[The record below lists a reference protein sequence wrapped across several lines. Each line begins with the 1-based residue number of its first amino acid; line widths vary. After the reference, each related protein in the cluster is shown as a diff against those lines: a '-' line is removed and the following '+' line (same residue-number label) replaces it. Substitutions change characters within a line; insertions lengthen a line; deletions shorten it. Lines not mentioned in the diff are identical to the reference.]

1 MGSDAQEMK
10 IRGDRD
16 TSFGDYPLYG
26 WFIHPAGAKPTIDAQ
41 RMILIMN
48 TYSLAIFDKPLKD
61 MTSTLFD
68 GLSADFP
75 EVIFGSN
82 HVVS

>member
-1 MGSDAQEMK
+1 MK
-10 IRGDRD
+10 ISGARD
-16 TSFGDYPLYG
+16 ASFGDNALYG
-26 WFIHPAGAKPTIDAQ
+26 WFIHPPGAKPTIDAQ
-41 RMILIMN
+41 HMILIMN

-75 EVIFGSN
+75 DVVFGSN